1 MSISDN
7 PRDYTWGKRKRNVY
21 LWIGGGALL
30 IIGLAVAG
38 YFLFQS
44 NTTVA
49 TNTNANINV
58 PSSETRRAL
67 DGVKVAP
74 EVANLYPWGIMVE
87 NLATT
92 RPQSGFEK
100 AGVVYEALA
109 EGGITRFLLLMATE
123 QDTGDIGP
131 VRSAR
136 PYFVEWARE
145 YDAMYVHVGGSS
157 QGLEN
162 IKDLGVK
169 DFNQFYNGG
178 SFFYKEGK
186 EPPHHMF
193 TNSRLLTFGARDEG
207 IPEIGQYPTWKFKD
221 DAALSERPVE
231 EKKITID
238 FSTFSYEVEYL
249 YDRESNTYKRSQAGA
264 AFTDAAADNKQVA
277 PKNVVIQFVT
287 ITNYDV
293 QRLNIQTVGSGKS
306 IVFRDGQAIEGTWTK
321 ENATSRTRF
330 YDGTGQEIELNAGQT
345 WVEVIEKDRQNYSY
359 N

>member
-1 MSISDN
+1 MPISDN

-30 IIGLAVAG
+30 VIGLVVAG

-44 NTTVA
+44 DAPIASN
-49 TNTNANINV
+49 TNTNTNTAV
-58 PSSETRRAL
+58 SESRRAL
-67 DGVKVAP
+67 DGVKVDA

-100 AGVVYEALA
+100 ASVVYEALA

-123 QDTGDIGP
+123 KDTGDIGP

-157 QGLEN
+157 QGLET
-162 IKDLGVK
+162 IAELKVK

-178 SFFYKEGK
+178 SFFYKQGK
-186 EPPHHMF
+186 EAPHHMF
-193 TNSRLLTFGARDEG
+193 TNSRLLTFGARDLEL
-207 IPEIGQYPTWKFKD
+207 PANGQFPVWKFKD
-221 DAALSERPVE
+221 DAPLAERPAE

-238 FSTFSYEVEYL
+238 FSTFSYEVEFL
-249 YDRESNTYKRSQAGA
+249 YDRESNTYKRSQGGA
-264 AFTDAAADNKQVA
+264 VFTDAAADNKQVA
-277 PKNVVIQFVT
+277 PKNVVIQFVS

-293 QRLNIQTVGSGKS
+293 QRLNIQTVGSGKA
-306 IVFRDGQAIEGTWTK
+306 IVFRDGQAIEGTWQK
-321 ENATSRTRF
+321 DSQTSRTRF
-330 YDGTGQEIELNAGQT
+330 YSSTGDEIELNAGQT